1 MQISICEHHI
11 NRMKDKNYM
20 IIWVEKEKNYIQKQ
34 GKEYIINIT
43 AEMK

>member
-20 IIWVEKEKNYIQKQ
+20 IIWVEKEKNYIWKNLASFHD
-34 GKEYIINIT
+34 KLSTN
-43 AEMK
+43 